1 MSHKTPNTKK
11 ITYFYECLGTLS
23 CTFCAYI
30 LRRKGLFMT
39 NFKNGVG
46 QNIKLLRKIRGITQ
60 EDLSSIIGLHPRQ
73 LSKIETG
80 DHFPSC
86 RTLEKICIVL
96 NIQPSQLFEFEFLT
110 EENEGAMTGTDG
122 ATNFQVFKTKKDNVY
137 QLFDNQESKAKTCT
151 DESMANM
158 AKALNKPLFVEY
170 FDEKKSSKI
179 VVFYPD
185 GKEKVIKNSADVD
198 AQRNLNYMV
207 KEFKKIAKDNSAS
220 DFIKLSLEALK
231 KDDALEKLSNLI
243 EGMKLARGLSKDR

>member
-1 MSHKTPNTKK
+1 
-11 ITYFYECLGTLS
+11 
-23 CTFCAYI
+23 
-30 LRRKGLFMT
+30 MT

-60 EDLSSIIGLHPRQ
+60 EDLSGIIGLHPRQ

-122 ATNFQVFKTKKDNVY
+122 ATNFQVSKTKKDNVY

-158 AKALNKPLFVEY
+158 AKTLNKPLFVEY